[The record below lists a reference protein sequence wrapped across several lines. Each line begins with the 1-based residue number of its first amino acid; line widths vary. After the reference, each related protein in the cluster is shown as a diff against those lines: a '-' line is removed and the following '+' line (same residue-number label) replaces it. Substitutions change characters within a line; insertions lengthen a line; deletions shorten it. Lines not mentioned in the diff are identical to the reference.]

1 MGDKNIRL
9 RQILGSNIRTARNGL
24 GYSQQA
30 LAEKA
35 EISTGHMNDIEQG
48 RKWVSEQTLTNLA
61 AALLVRPWMLLIPEL
76 SADDDRTVELR
87 TRFNSALRR
96 YLDAAIES
104 AWEEMVHASSES
116 EPDEHDP
123 R

>member
-1 MGDKNIRL
+1 MGDKNNSL
-9 RQILGSNIRTARNGL
+9 RQILGSNIRTARTGL

-35 EISTGHMNDIEQG
+35 QISTGHMNDIEQG

-61 AALLVRPWMLLIPEL
+61 AALLVRPWMLLIP
-76 SADDDRTVELR
+76 DITGGDYRTAELR

-104 AWEEMVHASSES
+104 AWEETVHTST
-116 EPDEHDP
+116 EPGEHEM